1 MPPKMDKEII
11 VAGPESSNYVP
22 LQENNKDNGKDHD
35 NVLKDPRQLDEIGIC
50 SNCTAE
56 KAQVK
61 DETVSCIN
69 CQKLFHALC
78 LSTVSSDT
86 NNSRPKFKSDN
97 PCTKSFYTAF
107 TQNGANKSKEKHM
120 GNFLFM
126 CDPCFTQHQV
136 KLTSTTNDHV
146 QVLDNRVTHLASD
159 VTEIKKLLEN
169 VIAGKSINHSPVENL
184 ISEAKAQCTIE
195 PATAQGESYNV
206 WQDEIR
212 TKSLLVV
219 TKDANVPCK
228 ELEKTVIDNGIQVHK
243 QYLDSNGDQV
253 LILPTQASR
262 DNLKEKLI
270 SSGIA
275 SDQLK
280 EPKKRHPT
288 ISVVGLPKDFD
299 IHHKEEI
306 RNNIVRQNPYISHC
320 LEADSSLF
328 DVLSVKPLR
337 ANQNIK
343 QAIIRLS
350 DDIRIAIR
358 DNNNRLFF
366 GLLSCQVYDQLY
378 IKRCNKC
385 QGFGHYS
392 KTCKN
397 QVFCG
402 FCAAPGHETQE
413 CDNKDKNSQEKNN
426 LMPAYCC
433 INCKKSGL
441 SVDSC
446 KHAAFS
452 TECPSYRIQQEKL
465 KASLSYYSKN

>member
-1 MPPKMDKEII
+1 M
-11 VAGPESSNYVP
+11 
-22 LQENNKDNGKDHD
+22 
-35 NVLKDPRQLDEIGIC
+35 
-50 SNCTAE
+50 
-56 KAQVK
+56 
-61 DETVSCIN
+61 
-69 CQKLFHALC
+69 
-78 LSTVSSDT
+78 
-86 NNSRPKFKSDN
+86 
-97 PCTKSFYTAF
+97 
-107 TQNGANKSKEKHM
+107 
-120 GNFLFM
+120 
-126 CDPCFTQHQV
+126 
-136 KLTSTTNDHV
+136 
-146 QVLDNRVTHLASD
+146 
-159 VTEIKKLLEN
+159 
-169 VIAGKSINHSPVENL
+169 
-184 ISEAKAQCTIE
+184 
-195 PATAQGESYNV
+195 
-206 WQDEIR
+206 
-212 TKSLLVV
+212 
-219 TKDANVPCK
+219 
-228 ELEKTVIDNGIQVHK
+228 
-243 QYLDSNGDQV
+243 
-253 LILPTQASR
+253 
-262 DNLKEKLI
+262 
-270 SSGIA
+270 
-275 SDQLK
+275 
-280 EPKKRHPT
+280 
-288 ISVVGLPKDFD
+288 
-299 IHHKEEI
+299 
-306 RNNIVRQNPYISHC
+306 RQNPYISHC

-402 FCAAPGHETQE
+402 FCAAPRHETQE